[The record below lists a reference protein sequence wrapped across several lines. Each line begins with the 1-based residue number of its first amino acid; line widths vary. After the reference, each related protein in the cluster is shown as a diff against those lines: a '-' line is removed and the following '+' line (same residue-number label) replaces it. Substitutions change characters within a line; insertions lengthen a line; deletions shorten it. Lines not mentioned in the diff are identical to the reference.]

1 MLVNHISFSIENYVG
16 SFNISQVLLLVIK
29 CADPGGR
36 AVKGVGLRP
45 LAFWD
50 CGFESLREHGCLS
63 RVSSLCCQVEV
74 SATGRS
80 LIQGGPNEFCVVECD
95 REASIMRKPWPTGGC
110 CAM

>member
-1 MLVNHISFSIENYVG
+1 VLVNQISFSIENYVS
-16 SFNISQVLLLVIK
+16 SFNISQVLLLIIK
-29 CADPGGR
+29 CACPGDR
-36 AVKGVGLRP
+36 AVKGVGPRS

-63 RVSSLCCQVEV
+63 VVCSQVEG

-95 REASIMRKPWPTGGC
+95 REASIVRKP
-110 CAM
+110 